1 MKYAV
6 HCYDNKYGGLQGICF
21 DFTLDV
27 DNYVEVE
34 EEAKKQAI
42 ELVQSYGFLFENYGK
57 MFQPMIIYIM
67 NWLIKCAAYEIVP
80 IRDDAPVF
88 IEEAFFDFVK
98 KWSLK

>member
-6 HCYDNKYGGLQGICF
+6 HCYDSKYGGLHGICF

-42 ELVQSYGFLFENYGK
+42 ELVQSYGFF
-57 MFQPMIIYIM
+57 
-67 NWLIKCAAYEIVP
+67 
-80 IRDDAPVF
+80 
-88 IEEAFFDFVK
+88 
-98 KWSLK
+98 